1 MKRTHSLISV
11 LASLL
16 IALPAS
22 AEEPAPEEPA
32 PEEPVPEEP
41 APEAKAAP
49 LPPPKVGFKKG
60 FFITSPDGKF
70 GIKLGGRAQFRFTY
84 EAGGDEHEAAFSL
97 PRVRFKFSG
106 HAFDESLEYKFQID
120 FGKGGVNLKDA
131 YIDIKAHQMAIVR
144 LGQFKVPNSRQGLAS
159 SSKQQLVDRSITN
172 KAFGL
177 DRDVGI
183 MLMSDYKKAPVEYSV
198 GIWNGTGD
206 SGSLSGDVTVE
217 PLTGEGTID
226 SGKFSNVPDLPNP
239 LFNARFGAH
248 SPGHD
253 GYSESD
259 HKTSEPGVGFGG
271 GVWINFDADD
281 DDDASM
287 GGNVD
292 WSVKAKGF
300 AHNGAVYI
308 RADQDGEELSD
319 LALSNIGVHASVG
332 YTIKGK
338 VQPVFRFARL
348 LPPGEDNDTTELL
361 GGVNVYLFGDNVKW
375 ATDAGAILSE
385 TGGGA
390 ETAVQVRTQFQLDF

>member
-1 MKRTHSLISV
+1 MKLARTPLTV
-11 LASLL
+11 LLTA
-16 IALPAS
+16 ALAAPAL
-22 AEEPAPEEPA
+22 ADEPTPQPDEGPPVEV
-32 PEEPVPEEP
+32 VPEE
-41 APEAKAAP
+41 APAP
-49 LPPPKVGFKKG
+49 LPPPKVGFEKG
-60 FFITSPDGKF
+60 FFITSPDGRF

-84 EAGGDEHEAAFSL
+84 VNDAGEHGANFSL

-106 HAFDESLEYKFQID
+106 HAFDEILKYKFQID

-131 YIDIKAHQMAIVR
+131 YVDVRADEMAIVR

-159 SSKQQLVDRSITN
+159 STKQQLVDRSITN
-172 KAFGL
+172 GAFGL

-183 MLMSDYKKAPVEYSV
+183 MLMSDYKTAPIEYAV

-206 SGSLSGDVTVE
+206 SGSLSGDVTVA
-217 PLTGEGTID
+217 PLTGAGTID

-239 LFNARFGAH
+239 LFNARVGVH
-248 SPGHD
+248 TPGHD
-253 GYSESD
+253 GYAESD
-259 HKTSEPGVGFGG
+259 HETSEPGVGVGG

-300 AHNGAVYI
+300 AHNGAVYV
-308 RADQDGEELSD
+308 RADQDGEEFTD

-332 YTIKGK
+332 YTIKGM

-348 LPPGEDNDTTELL
+348 LPPGADNDTTELL
-361 GGVNVYLFGDNVKW
+361 GGVTVYFFGDNVKW
-375 ATDAGAILSE
+375 ATDAGAVITE
-385 TGGGA
+385 TTDGD